1 MCCVVVRIARGA
13 AALKTST
20 CKPQSLSLAGQ
31 SDKRCVATQQSH
43 DHKVWGVGGE
53 MDGRKVCHVRS
64 RPAPH
69 RREAL
74 VTIIGESLIDT

>member
-1 MCCVVVRIARGA
+1 MDDVEELVVDRTD

-20 CKPQSLSLAGQ
+20 CKPESLSLAGQ

-53 MDGRKVCHVRS
+53 RTGGKFVM
-64 RPAPH
+64 
-69 RREAL
+69 
-74 VTIIGESLIDT
+74 